1 MFLLGNFMTQ
11 LESHHAD
18 VFSLYPWA
26 CTQGKGNELLS
37 SFLSAAFAEG
47 VNTNK
52 DSGLRYVV
60 ERAGLDWASAKQV
73 VGQNGWQDTLEEN
86 RLAMY
91 ESGLWGAPSFRLLD
105 RNNKVVLALWGQDR
119 LWLIAKEIE
128 RLLGEYV

>member
-1 MFLLGNFMTQ
+1 M
-11 LESHHAD
+11 
-18 VFSLYPWA
+18 
-26 CTQGKGNELLS
+26 LS

-52 DSGLRYVV
+52 ESGLRYVV
-60 ERAGLDWASAKQV
+60 ERACLEWDSAKQL
-73 VGQNGWQDTLEEN
+73 VGQDGWQDTLEEN

-91 ESGLWGAPSFRLLD
+91 ENGLWGAPSFRLLD

-119 LWLIAKEIE
+119 LWLVAKEIE